1 MTPPRELTLQFL
13 AEPADVNFG
22 GKVHGGMVMKW
33 IDQAGYA
40 CAAGW
45 CSGYA
50 VTVYVGGIRFL
61 RPIQIGQ
68 LVEVQA
74 QVIHTGTTSMHLAVD
89 VYSRHPT
96 DPERR
101 KTTHCIIIF
110 VAAGERERS
119 AVAALRQKADGPA
132 RGARQGDAPA
142 PVTGGAC
149 VPGHRGYNGAF
160 AIPWENTMSL
170 ETAPAEVQL
179 AVDLIELLETNK
191 IAPELA
197 LAALAIVR
205 QDYERK
211 LREGREL

>member
-1 MTPPRELTLQFL
+1 MIPPRELTLQFL

-68 LVEVQA
+68 LVEVHA
-74 QVIHTGTTSMHLAVD
+74 QVIHTGTTGMHLAVD

-96 DPERR
+96 EAQRH

-110 VAAGERERS
+110 VAMDEQGKPTPVPQWQPVS
-119 AVAALRQKADGPA
+119 AADLQLQLYAKKLMALREEIDKEM
-132 RGARQGDAPA
+132 RQ
-142 PVTGGAC
+142 
-149 VPGHRGYNGAF
+149 H
-160 AIPWENTMSL
+160 L
-170 ETAPAEVQL
+170 
-179 AVDLIELLETNK
+179 
-191 IAPELA
+191 
-197 LAALAIVR
+197 
-205 QDYERK
+205 
-211 LREGREL
+211 

>member
-45 CSGYA
+45 CGGYA

-68 LVEVQA
+68 LVEVHA

-96 DPERR
+96 ERER
-101 KTTHCIIIF
+101 DKTTHCIIIF
-110 VAAGERERS
+110 VAMDEHGKPSKVPQWQPIGEGDLQLQQY
-119 AVAALRQKADGPA
+119 ALKLMALREEIDKEM
-132 RGARQGDAPA
+132 RQ
-142 PVTGGAC
+142 
-149 VPGHRGYNGAF
+149 H
-160 AIPWENTMSL
+160 L
-170 ETAPAEVQL
+170 
-179 AVDLIELLETNK
+179 
-191 IAPELA
+191 
-197 LAALAIVR
+197 
-205 QDYERK
+205 
-211 LREGREL
+211 

>member
-45 CSGYA
+45 CGGYA

-68 LVEVQA
+68 LVEVHA

-89 VYSRHPT
+89 VYSRHPASR
-96 DPERR
+96 ERH

-110 VAAGERERS
+110 VAMDESGKPTPVPQWQPQNKSDRQLQQYALKLM
-119 AVAALRQKADGPA
+119 ALREQIEQEM
-132 RGARQGDAPA
+132 RQ
-142 PVTGGAC
+142 
-149 VPGHRGYNGAF
+149 H
-160 AIPWENTMSL
+160 L
-170 ETAPAEVQL
+170 
-179 AVDLIELLETNK
+179 
-191 IAPELA
+191 
-197 LAALAIVR
+197 
-205 QDYERK
+205 
-211 LREGREL
+211 

>member
-13 AEPADVNFG
+13 AEPSDVNFG

-45 CSGYA
+45 CGGYA

-68 LVEVQA
+68 LVEVHA

-96 DPERR
+96 ETEHH

-110 VAAGERERS
+110 VAMDEHG
-119 AVAALRQKADGPA
+119 KP
-132 RGARQGDAPA
+132 
-142 PVTGGAC
+142 
-149 VPGHRGYNGAF
+149 
-160 AIPWENTMSL
+160 
-170 ETAPAEVQL
+170 
-179 AVDLIELLETNK
+179 
-191 IAPELA
+191 
-197 LAALAIVR
+197 
-205 QDYERK
+205 
-211 LREGREL
+211 

>member
-45 CSGYA
+45 CGGYA

-68 LVEVQA
+68 LVEVHA

-96 DPERR
+96 QRERH

-110 VAAGERERS
+110 VAMDEHGKPTPVPQWQPQSESDRQLQQTGPHPG
-119 AVAALRQKADGPA
+119 AAL
-132 RGARQGDAPA
+132 
-142 PVTGGAC
+142 
-149 VPGHRGYNGAF
+149 YNGVF
-160 AIPWENTMSL
+160 PVMESVMSL
-170 ETAPAEVQL
+170 ETAPPEVQL
-179 AVDLIELLETNK
+179 AVDLIELLETNR
-191 IAPELA
+191 IEPALA
-197 LAALAIVR
+197 LAALAIVSA
-205 QDYERK
+205 DYQRK
-211 LREGREL
+211 LSEGKEC

>member
-1 MTPPRELTLQFL
+1 M
-13 AEPADVNFG
+13 NFG

-68 LVEVQA
+68 LVEVHA

-110 VAAGERERS
+110 VAMDEHGKPTPVPQWQPVSESDRQLQLYAKKLM
-119 AVAALRQKADGPA
+119 ALREELDKEM
-132 RGARQGDAPA
+132 RQ
-142 PVTGGAC
+142 
-149 VPGHRGYNGAF
+149 H
-160 AIPWENTMSL
+160 L
-170 ETAPAEVQL
+170 
-179 AVDLIELLETNK
+179 
-191 IAPELA
+191 
-197 LAALAIVR
+197 
-205 QDYERK
+205 
-211 LREGREL
+211 